1 MPLLM
6 RREKM
11 LCAVLEI
18 DFSSV
23 ATLKQNY
30 GCTTYICF
38 CKWPTQCFSRE
49 MLNHVGVKKKDI

>member
-6 RREKM
+6 RREM

-30 GCTTYICF
+30 GCTTYN
-38 CKWPTQCFSRE
+38 S
-49 MLNHVGVKKKDI
+49 